1 MLQTMNE
8 NFVSL
13 HIMFECYRKYQ
24 KNCIILIMSI
34 FIVCI
39 FADEYEDMRQFG
51 HKNNPVACMS
61 IAEDDLDFDEDDEY
75 LPDICPDRS
84 TASRL
89 SEFIITVRKTSE
101 RNQSKALLIGQVRR
115 HFPRGNRIDSYNY
128 TVSDNGSSGM
138 GSLMPLFLYE
148 RNQFK
153 NNITILL

>member
-1 MLQTMNE
+1 MNE

-61 IAEDDLDFDEDDEY
+61 IVEDDLDLDEDDEY

-128 TVSDNGSSGM
+128 TVSDNGSSGV

>member
-1 MLQTMNE
+1 
-8 NFVSL
+8 
-13 HIMFECYRKYQ
+13 MFEYYRKYQ

-61 IAEDDLDFDEDDEY
+61 IAEDDLDFDEDDDF
-75 LPDICPDRS
+75 LPDVYLGRPTDLCME
-84 TASRL
+84 
-89 SEFIITVRKTSE
+89 EFTISVRKTSE

-115 HFPRGNRIDSYNY
+115 HFPRRNRIDSYNY
-128 TVSDNGSSGM
+128 TVFDNGSSGV

-153 NNITILL
+153 NNITTLL

>member
-1 MLQTMNE
+1 M
-8 NFVSL
+8 
-13 HIMFECYRKYQ
+13 
-24 KNCIILIMSI
+24 
-34 FIVCI
+34 
-39 FADEYEDMRQFG
+39 
-51 HKNNPVACMS
+51 
-61 IAEDDLDFDEDDEY
+61 DFDDDDEY

-128 TVSDNGSSGM
+128 TVSDNGSSGV